1 MAQATRKETFDVEIQ
16 KIYDTIIDYAA
27 YPDFV
32 DGCSSVNILEQN
44 DSGAR
49 IEYGLNLIKKF
60 KYILTMKHE
69 APNKVSWSFESG
81 DLFKMNQGSWVLKD
95 NGDGTTDVEYS
106 LEVDIKGFAPKKI
119 VDNLTSKNLP
129 NMITQ
134 YKEQAKKR

>member
-1 MAQATRKETFDVEIQ
+1 MAQATRTETFDVEIQ

-27 YPDFV
+27 YPEFV
-32 DGCSSVNILEQN
+32 DGCSSVKILEQN
-44 DSGAR
+44 ESGAR
-49 IEYGLNLIKKF
+49 VEYGLNLIKKF
-60 KYILTMKHE
+60 KYILSMKHE

-81 DLFKMNQGSWVLKD
+81 DLFKMNQGSWTLSD
-95 NGDGTTDVEYS
+95 NGDGTTDIEYS

-134 YKEQAKKR
+134 YKERAKKR

>member
-1 MAQATRKETFDVEIQ
+1 MAQATRKETFDVDIQ
-16 KIYDTIIDYAA
+16 KIYDTIIDYAS
-27 YPDFV
+27 YPEFV

-44 DSGAR
+44 EAGAR
-49 IEYGLNLIKKF
+49 VEYGLNLIKKF

-81 DLFKMNQGSWVLKD
+81 DLFKMNQGSWILKD

-134 YKEQAKKR
+134 YKNRAKSR